1 MKTIIKDL
9 GLLVAVWAIA
19 VFLIASYSKS
29 AYAVDLSKSQSV
41 TPERHSGFFV
51 PQICIGSQSVH
62 LYGTSVSATQ
72 TRLQSLYGRM
82 TRQNKPMVNMSGG
95 TLSPRVNPPTLIS
108 QIMVDLKS
116 SKLKGGITHA

>member
-19 VFLIASYSKS
+19 VFLIASCSKS

-116 SKLKGGITHA
+116 SKLKGGIAHA

>member
-1 MKTIIKDL
+1 MKLLKDL
-9 GLLVAVWAIA
+9 SLLFVVWLISIL
-19 VFLIASYSKS
+19 LIASCSKS

-116 SKLKGGITHA
+116 SKLKGGIAHA

>member
-1 MKTIIKDL
+1 MKATIKDFI
-9 GLLVAVWAIA
+9 LLVTVWALTAFI
-19 VFLIASYSKS
+19 VASCSKS
-29 AYAVDLSKSQSV
+29 AYAVNLSKSQSV

-116 SKLKGGITHA
+116 SKLKGGIAHA

>member
-116 SKLKGGITHA
+116 SKLKGGIAHA